1 MSSRAH
7 PLSPLEQH
15 QIFLRTFGR
24 LDPIALGTALA
35 LTISLAFT
43 AATTI
48 AILQDASD
56 LKQQLDLLGN
66 YFPGFET
73 TPPRSLLSIPY
84 GAIAGFFLGFSFA
97 TARNI
102 AIRAVLNFVKL
113 SNFTSAIEQAL
124 DD

>member
-1 MSSRAH
+1 MRLH
-7 PLSPLEQH
+7 KHKLSQFEQH

-24 LDPIALGTALA
+24 IDPVALGTALA
-35 LTISLAFT
+35 LTFSLTFT
-43 AATTI
+43 AATI
-48 AILQDASD
+48 VAILQDAGD

-66 YFPGFET
+66 YFPGFQT
-73 TPPRSLLSIPY
+73 TPLRSLLAIPY

-102 AIRAVLNFVKL
+102 ATHSVLNFVKL
-113 SNFTSAIEQAL
+113 SSFTVAIEETL